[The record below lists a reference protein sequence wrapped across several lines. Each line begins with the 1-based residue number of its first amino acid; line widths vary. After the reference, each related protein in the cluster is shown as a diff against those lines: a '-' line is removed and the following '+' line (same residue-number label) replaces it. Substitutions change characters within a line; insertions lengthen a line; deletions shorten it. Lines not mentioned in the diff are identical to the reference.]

1 MNWLI
6 DEMLPPAT
14 ADELRDKGHDAVAVI
29 DLGRQGATDAELFEL
44 AVSEQRIVVT
54 ENFADF
60 AALVEAAQN
69 RDAPCTP
76 VVFVRK
82 SSLPTGGALASH
94 LATHLDVWAKR
105 NPDPY
110 QGLHW
115 P

>member
-14 ADELRDKGHDAVAVI
+14 AEALRGKGHDAVAVA
-29 DLGRQGATDAELFEL
+29 DLDRQGATDAELFDL
-44 AVSEQRIVVT
+44 AVSQGRILVT
-54 ENFADF
+54 ENFSDF
-60 AALVEAAQN
+60 AALVETAQN
-69 RDAPCTP
+69 RDGPCTP

-82 SSLPTGGALASH
+82 ASMPAGGALASH
-94 LATHLDVWAKR
+94 LATHLDEWAKQ